1 MKAVI
6 IGKDQKL
13 QLASVPAP
21 QMGPDRVLIDIRAA
35 GVNRADLLQVD
46 GKYPPP
52 PGWPDWPGLECAGV
66 VAEAPAGSR
75 FRKGDKVCALLG
87 GGGYAEQVAVPEM
100 LVMPLPE
107 DCSFEEGAALPEVFA
122 TAFLNLTEVGH
133 LRAGETLFMQAGASG
148 LGLAVIQLA
157 KQLGAKVVTTVSSD
171 AKAEA
176 VLAAGADTVINRKR
190 ENVPEALKRCKP
202 DVAIDCVGGP
212 LLEPCLEAMNRGGR
226 WIIIA
231 TLGGPEVNISLR
243 TFMQLHVSLIGSTLR
258 SRTNEQKGAI
268 LRQLESRVWPLVTA
282 GKLRPSVCRV
292 FPMGEAEAAHK
303 VLREQ
308 ANIGKVVLTVPEG
321 GL

>member
-13 QLASVPAP
+13 QIACVPAP
-21 QMGPDRVLIDIRAA
+21 PKGPDRVLIDIRAA

-87 GGGYAEQVAVPEM
+87 GGGYAEQAAVPEM

-107 DCSFEEGAALPEVFA
+107 NCSFEEGAALPEVFA

-157 KQLGAKVVTTVSSD
+157 KQLGAKVVTTVGSD
-171 AKAEA
+171 AKADA
-176 VLAAGADTVINRKR
+176 VRAAGADVVINRRR
-190 ENVPEALKRCKP
+190 EDVAEVLKRHRP
-202 DVAIDCVGGP
+202 DVAVDCVGGP
-212 LLEPCLEAMNRGGR
+212 RLESCLEAMNRGGR

-231 TLGGPEVNISLR
+231 TLGGPEVNVSLR

-258 SRTNEQKGAI
+258 SRTNEQKGEI
-268 LRQLESRVWPLVTA
+268 LRRLESRVWPLIAA
-282 GKLRPSVCRV
+282 GKLRPSIHGV
-292 FPMGEAEAAHK
+292 FPLEEAEAAHK

-308 ANIGKVVLTVPEG
+308 ANIGKVVLTLPEG

>member
-6 IGKDQKL
+6 IGNDRNL
-13 QLASVPAP
+13 RLDTVPAP
-21 QMGPDRVLIDIRAA
+21 QGGPDRVLIDIRAA

-75 FRKGDKVCALLG
+75 FHKGDRVCALLG
-87 GGGYAEQVAVPEM
+87 GGGYAEQVSVPEM

-107 DCSFEEGAALPEVFA
+107 NCSFEEGAALPEVFA
-122 TAFLNLTEVGH
+122 TAYLNLAEVGR

-157 KQLGAKVVTTVSSD
+157 KQMGAKVVTTVGSD
-171 AKAEA
+171 AKADA
-176 VLAAGADTVINRKR
+176 VRAAGADAVINRRR
-190 ENVPEALKRCKP
+190 ENVAEVLKKHNP
-202 DVAIDCVGGP
+202 DVAVDCVGGP
-212 LLEPCLEAMNRGGR
+212 LLESCLEAMNRGGR

-231 TLGGPEVNISLR
+231 TLGGPEVSISLR

-258 SRTNEQKGAI
+258 SRTNEQKGEI
-268 LRQLESRVWPLVTA
+268 LRQLEARVWPLVAA
-282 GKLRPSVCRV
+282 GKLRPSIHRV
-292 FPMGEAEAAHK
+292 FPLEEAEAAHK

-308 ANIGKVVLTVPEG
+308 ANIGKVVLTLPEG
-321 GL
+321 GF

>member
-6 IGKDQKL
+6 IGKDRKL
-13 QLASVPAP
+13 RLDSVPAP
-21 QMGPDRVLIDIRAA
+21 QGGPDLVLIDIRAA

-46 GKYPPP
+46 GNYPPP

-66 VAEAPAGSR
+66 VTEAPAGSR
-75 FRKGDKVCALLG
+75 FRKGDRVCALLG

-107 DCSFEEGAALPEVFA
+107 NCSFEEGAALPEVFA
-122 TAFLNLTEVGH
+122 TAFLNLSEVGH

-157 KQLGAKVVTTVSSD
+157 KQLGAKVVTTVGSD
-171 AKAEA
+171 AKADA
-176 VLAAGADTVINRKR
+176 VRAAGADVVINRRR
-190 ENVPEALKRCKP
+190 EDVAEVLKRHRP
-202 DVAIDCVGGP
+202 DVAVDCVGGP
-212 LLEPCLEAMNRGGR
+212 RLESCLEAMNRGGR

-231 TLGGPEVNISLR
+231 TLGGPEVNVSLR

-258 SRTNEQKGAI
+258 SRTNEQKGEI
-268 LRQLESRVWPLVTA
+268 LRRLESRVWPLIAA
-282 GKLRPSVCRV
+282 GKLRPSIHGV
-292 FPMGEAEAAHK
+292 FPLEEAEAAHK

-308 ANIGKVVLTVPEG
+308 ANIGKVVLTLPEG

>member
-1 MKAVI
+1 MKAVV
-6 IGKDQKL
+6 IGKDRKL
-13 QLASVPAP
+13 QPACVPAP
-21 QMGPDRVLIDIRAA
+21 QGGPDRILIDIRAA

-87 GGGYAEQVAVPEM
+87 GGGYAEQAAVPEM

-107 DCSFEEGAALPEVFA
+107 NCSFEEGAALPEVFA

-176 VLAAGADTVINRKR
+176 VLAAGADVVINRKR
-190 ENVPEALKRCKP
+190 ENVPEVLKRCKP

-231 TLGGPEVNISLR
+231 TLGGPEVNVSLR

-268 LRQLESRVWPLVTA
+268 LRQLESRVWPLVA
-282 GKLRPSVCRV
+282 AEKLRSSVCRV

-308 ANIGKVVLTVPEG
+308 ANIGKVILTVPEG